1 MAVHSGDRLNHTPE
15 FYILL
20 LMLSVREDDDRG
32 RHAARAGGGKLTFTD
47 ARIPH
52 TTGPY

>member
-1 MAVHSGDRLNHTPE
+1 MEVFYIKTEDVSFREENDRGCYASGDGEGT
-15 FYILL
+15 
-20 LMLSVREDDDRG
+20 
-32 RHAARAGGGKLTFTD
+32 LTFTD

>member
-1 MAVHSGDRLNHTPE
+1 MEV
-15 FYILL
+15 FYIKTEDV
-20 LMLSVREDDDRG
+20 SFREENDRG

>member
-1 MAVHSGDRLNHTPE
+1 MRKLQKHPE
-15 FYILL
+15 KVRKLL
-20 LMLSVREDDDRG
+20 PNLLAIRREEDDRD
-32 RHAARAGGGKLTFTD
+32 RHAARAGGGELTFTD